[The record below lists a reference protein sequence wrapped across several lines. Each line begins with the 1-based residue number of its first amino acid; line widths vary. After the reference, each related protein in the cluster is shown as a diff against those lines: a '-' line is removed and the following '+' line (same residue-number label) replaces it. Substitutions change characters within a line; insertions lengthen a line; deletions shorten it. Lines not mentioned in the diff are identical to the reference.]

1 MDIAE
6 IQKKLSVYAECLVK
20 SLKNKKIQ
28 TTPSES
34 LSSLY
39 GIGKL
44 DGETLE
50 NSIMMYAKKWV
61 ENNLVESEFLRYL
74 NKIKREE
81 SAKIKMVFLL
91 IKVLVN
97 DANF

>member
-1 MDIAE
+1 MATLTIKIPASNPMDIAE
-6 IQKKLSVYAECLVK
+6 IQKRLSVYAECLVK

-34 LSSLY
+34 LSSIY

-50 NSIMMYAKKWV
+50 NLKEEAF
-61 ENNLVESEFLRYL
+61 SERF
-74 NKIKREE
+74 KI
-81 SAKIKMVFLL
+81 
-91 IKVLVN
+91 
-97 DANF
+97 